1 MERLKENWH
10 LILIGLATIVLG
22 IIAVFTAMKL
32 YRTGNQPVAPT
43 APRPA
48 PAREPVETCRLVF
61 TVGGVTGTPTP
72 TGRLTPT
79 PTPTG
84 RSTPTPTPSAGP
96 TATPT
101 PVLGCY
107 LECDSDSDC
116 ESNLRC
122 QMISGTKRCV
132 NPDCSDESDCTCNRR
147 CWDVCGTGSECPRD
161 LSCMQIGETKRC
173 VNSKCK
179 QEQDCDCR
187 PVVTTGTPTP
197 TVYVAKVEMPE
208 PGFTLPTLG
217 AVFGG
222 VVLLIT
228 SLLLFL

>member
-1 MERLKENWH
+1 MGRLKENWH
-10 LILIGLATIVLG
+10 LILIGLATIVLA

-32 YRTGNQPVAPT
+32 YKTGSQPIAPT
-43 APRPA
+43 APKPA

-61 TVGGVTGTPTP
+61 TVGGITPTP
-72 TGRLTPT
+72 TPSGQPT

-84 RSTPTPTPSAGP
+84 RSTPTPTPTGGP

-107 LECDSDSDC
+107 LECDADSDC

-132 NPDCSDESDCTCNRR
+132 NPDCSDESDCTCNRN
-147 CWDVCGTGSECPRD
+147 CWDVCGTDSECPRD

-173 VNSKCK
+173 VKSACK
-179 QEQDCDCR
+179 LEQDCDCR

-197 TVYVAKVEMPE
+197 TVYVAKVEMPQ
-208 PGFTLPTLG
+208 PGSTLPTLG
-217 AVFGG
+217 AIFGG
-222 VVLLIT
+222 AALLIT